1 MAVTQDT
8 GADQVAQ
15 VEELLSEIEA
25 LPDPAARDKAT
36 AMVQA
41 LLELYG
47 EGLARIVPLLDDEG
61 RRAATEDE
69 LVSHLLLLHDVHPVP
84 LGERVEQALEG
95 VRPYLDSHGGGVQLV
110 GVEDGV
116 VRLRLQGS
124 CEGCPSSTMTLKLA
138 IEDAIRKVAPD
149 VEDIQAEGV
158 SGSAPAPGPTQLLQI
173 EVSDALRP
181 VADPAPTEWAVAGT
195 LAELSGGG
203 TLVKAVG
210 GRTVLFVRVM
220 DDFYGY
226 QPDCPSCSAS
236 LGDAEL
242 AGSELTCPAC
252 EHTFDVRR
260 AGRCLDAPNLF
271 LEPLPLL
278 QDEAGIVK
286 VARGAVPA

>member
-1 MAVTQDT
+1 MAVSQDA

-15 VEELLSEIEA
+15 VEELLGEIEA
-25 LPDPAARDKAT
+25 LPGPARDQAM

-47 EGLARIVPLLDDEG
+47 EGLARIVPLLDEDG
-61 RRAATEDE
+61 RRAAVEDE

-84 LGERVEQALEG
+84 LEERVEEALEG

-110 GVEDGV
+110 GVEEGV
-116 VRLRLQGS
+116 VHLRLKGS

-158 SGSAPAPGPTQLLQI
+158 SGGAPAPGPTQLLQI
-173 EVSDALRP
+173 EMSDSVRP
-181 VADPAPTEWAVAGT
+181 ASEPASTEWAVAGT

-203 TLVKAVG
+203 TLVKPVAG
-210 GRTVLFVRVM
+210 EPVLFVRVM

-226 QPDCPSCSAS
+226 RPDCPSCGES
-236 LGDAEL
+236 LEAAAL
-242 AGSELTCPAC
+242 AGSELTCAGC
-252 EHTFDVRR
+252 SHTFDVRR
-260 AGRCLDAPNLF
+260 AGRCLDQPGLF

>member
-1 MAVTQDT
+1 MAVTQDA

-15 VEELLSEIEA
+15 VEELLGEIES
-25 LPDPAARDKAT
+25 LPEPARDKAT

-47 EGLARIVPLLDDEG
+47 EGLSRIVPLLDEDG

-84 LGERVEQALEG
+84 LSERVEQALEG

-110 GVEDGV
+110 GVEEGV
-116 VRLRLQGS
+116 VHLRLQGS

-138 IEDAIRKVAPD
+138 IEDAIHKVAPD

-173 EVSDALRP
+173 EISDAVRP
-181 VADPAPTEWAVAGT
+181 PEPAAEWAVVGT

-203 TLVKAVG
+203 TLVKPVAG
-210 GRTVLFVRVM
+210 DPVLFVRVL

-226 QPDCPSCSAS
+226 QPECPSCSAS
-236 LGDAEL
+236 LEAAAL
-242 AGSELTCPAC
+242 AGSELTCPGC
-252 EHTFDVRR
+252 SHTFDVRR
-260 AGRCLDAPNLF
+260 AGRCLDQPGLF